1 MEKTFKDLAYCAEQ
15 SWVREAD
22 SKKEGNIAGGI
33 CINLP
38 SQNYLNF
45 FFFASVKGDC
55 NFFSLP
61 QMQKVLFS
69 P

>member
-22 SKKEGNIAGGI
+22 RKREGHVAGGI
-33 CINLP
+33 CIIYLSKIIFKNL
-38 SQNYLNF
+38 
-45 FFFASVKGDC
+45 FASVKGDC